1 MKFVLAN
8 LVETVKDVVFDVMLF
23 IELDFDINTPKY
35 AVSWGLVLRIR
46 YFLTKHSLYV
56 MLCL

>member
-8 LVETVKDVVFDVMLF
+8 LDETVKDVVFDVMLF

-46 YFLTKHSLYV
+46 YFLTKHL
-56 MLCL
+56 